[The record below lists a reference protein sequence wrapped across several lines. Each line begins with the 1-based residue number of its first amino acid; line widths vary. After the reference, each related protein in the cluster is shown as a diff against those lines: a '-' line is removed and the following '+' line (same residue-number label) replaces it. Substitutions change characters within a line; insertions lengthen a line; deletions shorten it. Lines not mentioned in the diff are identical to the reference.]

1 MFMGKLGEFI
11 NIDPYQDKR
20 GMLKK
25 IIMKSQLQDSS
36 EVGEVYLLYS
46 NHNSVRGNHYHKNT
60 FEYFTV
66 ISGRAK
72 VALKDLSQG
81 VHEEFY
87 MSADDNVVLKIPPYM
102 VHAFKNEYIDP
113 LIILAVSTK
122 EYSESDTD
130 TYIEEIL

>member
-1 MFMGKLGEFI
+1 MGRLGEFI

-25 IIMKSQLQDSS
+25 IIKKSQLQESS

-46 NHNSVRGNHYHKNT
+46 NQNSIRGNHYHKKT
-60 FEYFTV
+60 YEYFTI

-81 VHEEFY
+81 ICEEFY

-102 VHAFKNEYIDP
+102 VHAFKNEYINP
-113 LIILAVSTK
+113 LIILAVSSK
-122 EYSESDTD
+122 EYSDSDTD